1 MSEIPSVRPNTE
13 TLTATDRM
21 GRSLVV
27 RRPTALDTLRLF
39 KAAGP
44 TLAQNEP
51 WLAIAGLA
59 SSVVS
64 IDGVPVPTPTTEG
77 QIEEMVRRLGEHGID
92 AVGGML
98 EPVEP
103 QPDERLHRGKL
114 ARHPVLIDCL
124 YLVKHGVP
132 YEIAFSLPSDE
143 RMAYVI
149 AFGTLAGHTF
159 NWSTFGWD
167 GA

>member
-1 MSEIPSVRPNTE
+1 
-13 TLTATDRM
+13 LTATDQT
-21 GRSLVV
+21 GRNLVV

-77 QIEEMVRRLGEHGID
+77 QIEEMVRRLGEHGLD
-92 AVGGML
+92 AVGGLL
-98 EPVEP
+98 EPRAP
-103 QPDERLHRGKL
+103 QPDDG
-114 ARHPVLIDCL
+114 
-124 YLVKHGVP
+124 LVVGN
-132 YEIAFSLPSDE
+132 LP
-143 RMAYVI
+143 
-149 AFGTLAGHTF
+149 GTL
-159 NWSTFGWD
+159 S
-167 GA
+167 